1 MVVTGDK
8 DITAP
13 TKYTKDF
20 INNLEAKVKSVEIKE
35 CDHTFS
41 TQNSADNLLLVLT
54 DWFKRNNTKV
64 NVKTLQDMQLQKD

>member
-54 DWFKRNNTKV
+54 DWFKRNNTKINLKV
-64 NVKTLQDMQLQKD
+64 LQDMQLQKD